1 VLELGTWRV
10 PLPVSACRFAAAP
23 HRFAAAPPR
32 NAYNKVQ
39 TPAARSWGCGDGMVI
54 LFAASLFE
62 VDGVRPQV
70 ERGFTDPRPVVAIL
84 AAASMWLLALALRSL
99 PVGTGYAVW
108 TGLGA
113 VLTALAG
120 IIALGESREPM
131 RLAGIAAVVAGVVL
145 LQLSE
150 PH

>member
-1 VLELGTWRV
+1 MAW
-10 PLPVSACRFAAAP
+10 
-23 HRFAAAPPR
+23 
-32 NAYNKVQ
+32 
-39 TPAARSWGCGDGMVI
+39 VI
-54 LFAASLFE
+54 LVAASLFE
-62 VDGVRPQV
+62 VVMAFGLKSSA
-70 ERGFTDPRPVVAIL
+70 GFTDLRGSAVAIL
-84 AAASMWLLALALRSL
+84 GAAASMWLLALALRTL

-120 IIALGESREPM
+120 MVALGESREPM

>member
-1 VLELGTWRV
+1 MAW
-10 PLPVSACRFAAAP
+10 
-23 HRFAAAPPR
+23 
-32 NAYNKVQ
+32 
-39 TPAARSWGCGDGMVI
+39 VI
-54 LFAASLFE
+54 LFVASLFE
-62 VDGVRPQV
+62 VVMALGLKWS
-70 ERGFTDPRPVVAIL
+70 EGFTNLRGSAVAIVG

-113 VLTALAG
+113 AFTAIAG
-120 IIALGESREPM
+120 IVALGEGRDPM
-131 RLAGIAAVVAGVVL
+131 RLAGIAAVVTGVVL